1 VEISI
6 AYATDWATQGLGV
19 FIDDVT
25 LPTGETTS
33 FETDLGG
40 WEVTGP
46 PEGSSPNFNNFTR
59 IAAGGF
65 PEGAAVA
72 TDDTLLMGFGLEGIS
87 DAATRNEVM
96 GRTMRY
102 LLR

>member
-1 VEISI
+1 
-6 AYATDWATQGLGV
+6 
-19 FIDDVT
+19 VT
-25 LPTGETTS
+25 LPSGETRS

-40 WEVTGP
+40 WEATGP
-46 PEGSSPNFNNFTR
+46 PEGSGANFNNFVR
-59 IAAGGF
+59 ITGAGF

-72 TDDTLLMGFGLEGIS
+72 TDDTLLMGFGIEGIS